1 MNKKVILVSHGKLS
15 EGMAHSVQ
23 MIIGK
28 NEDLSYMGMLPGE
41 HYQPMVDKVEE
52 QLKENPDTQYIVV
65 ADLLGGSVC
74 NGMMSL
80 LEYSNIKL
88 VAGMNM
94 ALVISLVLEPEAL
107 TDGEIDDFIE
117 EAKEIN
123 KRVLTPEAVEDEESF
138 F

>member
-1 MNKKVILVSHGKLS
+1 MSKKVILVSHGKLS

-28 NEDLSYMGMLPGE
+28 NKDLSYMGMLPGE
-41 HYQPMVDKVEE
+41 HYQPMVDNVEK

-80 LEYSNIKL
+80 LEYPNIKL
-88 VAGMNM
+88 LAGMNM
-94 ALVISLVLEPEAL
+94 ALVISLVLEPGTL
-107 TDGEIDDFIE
+107 TDGEIDGFIE

-123 KRVLTPEAVEDEESF
+123 KRVLPPETIEDEESF